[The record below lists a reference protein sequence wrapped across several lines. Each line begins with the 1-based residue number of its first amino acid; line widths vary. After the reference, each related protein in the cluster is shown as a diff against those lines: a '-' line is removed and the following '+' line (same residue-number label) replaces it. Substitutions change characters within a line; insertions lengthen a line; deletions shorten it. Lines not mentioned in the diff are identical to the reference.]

1 LTSRIRGDKRSA
13 SRYRL
18 IASSGCVSSQRR
30 ESSKS
35 SSLVARISVRQAA
48 KMLPRTLDQLSASAR
63 DVAREH
69 EDLRRLES
77 ATKLA
82 FRHLALGGV
91 DAGVAPDG

>member
-1 LTSRIRGDKRSA
+1 
-13 SRYRL
+13 
-18 IASSGCVSSQRR
+18 
-30 ESSKS
+30 
-35 SSLVARISVRQAA
+35 
-48 KMLPRTLDQLSASAR
+48 MLPRTLDQLSASAR